1 MFLCIHDKWVL
12 IHESFFTTF
21 EWFVTFYDQ
30 LKMRLGQPRA
40 LQANGLLHAHSQLKL
55 SRLYEA
61 GAVSL

>member
-1 MFLCIHDKWVL
+1 MNHF
-12 IHESFFTTF
+12 STF

-30 LKMRLGQPRA
+30 LKMRLGQTRA
-40 LQANGLLHAHSQLKL
+40 LQANGLLHAHSQLKP